1 MSGETRQY
9 RQCTCS
15 ASFETEHNLSEH
27 IEGIRNAGWKPKSKG
42 AEVTSKLTTRTART
56 ITMGRMIMKTTA
68 MASAKRSN
76 MRVQGWEMP
85 PERIVVQ
92 RVNGRNPSKP
102 DRGFGGTFGSV
113 LGLASEYIRHA
124 EKHPQASG
132 RKRDFIDRTCT
143 ELRERAYKELDD
155 ASRRTA
161 KGVTE
166 RKRTAGVANLRTEAP
181 RTKRTHQFT
190 DDGISGETPQLR
202 GCNVAPMGVTPMRS
216 PLPLLPVPHAVEAVN
231 AGDYLSMYGDV
242 FEFQSTNAL
251 GLVEEFDAPLL
262 QIMNGIPTTFQQNG

>member
-27 IEGIRNAGWKPKSKG
+27 IEGIRSL
-42 AEVTSKLTTRTART
+42 ERRTART

-102 DRGFGGTFGSV
+102 DRGFGGTFGSM
-113 LGLASEYIRHA
+113 
-124 EKHPQASG
+124 SG
-132 RKRDFIDRTCT
+132 ARS
-143 ELRERAYKELDD
+143 
-155 ASRRTA
+155 SR
-161 KGVTE
+161 
-166 RKRTAGVANLRTEAP
+166 
-181 RTKRTHQFT
+181 
-190 DDGISGETPQLR
+190 
-202 GCNVAPMGVTPMRS
+202 MM
-216 PLPLLPVPHAVEAVN
+216 
-231 AGDYLSMYGDV
+231 
-242 FEFQSTNAL
+242 
-251 GLVEEFDAPLL
+251 GLVERPLSSEDAMLP
-262 QIMNGIPTTFQQNG
+262 QWV